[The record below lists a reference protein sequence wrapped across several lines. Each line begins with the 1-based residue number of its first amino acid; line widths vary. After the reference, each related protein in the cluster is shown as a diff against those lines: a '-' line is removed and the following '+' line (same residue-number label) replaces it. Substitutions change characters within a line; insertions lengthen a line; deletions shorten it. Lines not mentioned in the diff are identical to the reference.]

1 MSCITGPFSRT
12 HGPWVRIPIA
22 SVSVVPFERNGPV
35 RSNSQLLEGLNA
47 EQRLAVT
54 TVDGPLLV
62 LAGAGTG
69 KTRVITHRIAHMI
82 AKGVPATSILAMT
95 FTNKAA
101 GEMKERI
108 ARLVP
113 GAASEGLTVG
123 TFHSFCVR
131 ALRQFSE
138 QAGVRRNFGICDAD
152 DQLVAIKQAMRHL
165 QIPEH
170 KIQPKV
176 CLARVSLLKNRLIS
190 ARKLIGSSDDW
201 EDIIGRVYE
210 QYDRGLHASGVLDFD
225 DLLLYMV
232 KLLKDPKSLAWFRKR
247 YQRLLIDEYQDTNGP
262 QYEIVKQIGG
272 KHRNVCV
279 VGDDDQSIYGW
290 RGADV
295 SKILNFEKDF
305 PRTVV
310 VRLETNY
317 RSTNEILAG
326 ANAVIRNNASRHEK
340 TLRSAAG
347 SGAPIR
353 IIKSDDEEHESLFVV
368 EDLLERV
375 RETRSPFGE
384 FAILFRTQVQPRLF
398 EMQLRQRSVPYNLVG
413 GMSFFDRKEVRD
425 VLAYLRLVANPAD
438 ELSLLRVINTPP
450 RGVGTTSVEKALVIA
465 AENRLSL
472 ADVFRRGTEFAGLP
486 SGSVVAVKQFLGTL
500 DGLRHLNSGP
510 QLVELV
516 KRLLQEMRYGDEIV
530 RCYPDEGTRTTRWEA
545 IQEVLNMVEIHVRQ
559 KKQATLTSFLED
571 LTLSATEEAEDE
583 KESRSDRVTLMTLHS
598 AKGLEFGE
606 VYLVGVEEGLLPHV
620 KSIED
625 GGIEEERRLAY
636 VGITRARRR
645 LTLTYTGSRARYG
658 QRAATTPSRFLYEI
672 RGKQP
677 PTAGETPAAPEPE
690 KPKRSP
696 RKRRRAS

>member
-1 MSCITGPFSRT
+1 MTT
-12 HGPWVRIPIA
+12 
-22 SVSVVPFERNGPV
+22 
-35 RSNSQLLEGLNA
+35 LN
-47 EQRLAVT
+47 
-54 TVDGPLLV
+54 GPLLV

-108 ARLVP
+108 AHLVP
-113 GAASEGLTVG
+113 GAASDGLTVG
-123 TFHSFCVR
+123 TFHSFCAR
-131 ALRQFSE
+131 ALRQFADK
-138 QAGVRRNFGICDAD
+138 AGVRKSFGICDAD
-152 DQLVAIKQAMRHL
+152 DQLVAIKQAMRQL
-165 QIPEH
+165 RIPEQ

-176 CLARVSLLKNRLIS
+176 CLARVSLLKNRLI
-190 ARKLIGSSDDW
+190 AAQKLIGSSDDW

-210 QYDRGLHASGVLDFD
+210 QYDRALHASGVLDFD

-232 KLLKDPKSLAWFRKR
+232 KLLKNPTTLEWFRQR
-247 YQRLLIDEYQDTNGP
+247 YQHLLIDEYQDTNGP

-305 PRTVV
+305 PKTVV

-317 RSTNEILAG
+317 RSTSEILAG
-326 ANAVIRNNASRHEK
+326 ANAVIRNNGSRHEK
-340 TLRSAAG
+340 NLRSAAG

-353 IIKSDDEEHESLFVV
+353 TMRTVDEEMESSFVV
-368 EDLLERV
+368 EDLLDRV
-375 RETRSPFGE
+375 RETQSPLGE

-398 EMQLRQRSVPYNLVG
+398 EMQLRQRGIPYNLVG
-413 GMSFFDRKEVRD
+413 GLSFFDRKEVRD
-425 VLAYLRLVANPAD
+425 VLAYLRLIANPTD

-450 RGVGTTSVEKALVIA
+450 RGVGTTSVEKALAIA
-465 AENRLSL
+465 AEKRLAL
-472 ADVFRRGTEFAGLP
+472 ADVFLRGAEFPALP
-486 SGSVVAVKQFLGTL
+486 SGSVAAVKQFFGALES
-500 DGLRHLNSGP
+500 LRKLTSGP

-516 KRLLQEMRYGDEIV
+516 KCLLRDVRYGDEIV
-530 RCYPDEGTRTTRWEA
+530 RCYPDEGTRAKRWDA
-545 IQEVLNMVEIHVRQ
+545 INEIMNMVEIHVRQ
-559 KKQATLTSFLED
+559 RQQPTLTSFLED
-571 LTLSATEEAEDE
+571 LALSANEEAKDE
-583 KESRSDRVTLMTLHS
+583 AESRSDRVTLMTLHS

-606 VYLVGVEEGLLPHV
+606 VYLVGMEEGLLPHA
-620 KSIED
+620 KSIQD

-658 QRAATTPSRFLYEI
+658 QRATTIPSRFLYEI

-677 PTAGETPAAPEPE
+677 PTPAIAPPSPEPE
-690 KPKRSP
+690 SPTRS
-696 RKRRRAS
+696 RKRRASCHHRRNKQRRR

>member
-1 MSCITGPFSRT
+1 
-12 HGPWVRIPIA
+12 
-22 SVSVVPFERNGPV
+22 
-35 RSNSQLLEGLNA
+35 
-47 EQRLAVT
+47 VT
-54 TVDGPLLV
+54 TVSGPLLV

-82 AKGVPATSILAMT
+82 ANGVPATSILAMT
-95 FTNKAA
+95 FTKKAA

-123 TFHSFCVR
+123 TFHSFCAK
-131 ALRQFSE
+131 ALRQFPE
-138 QAGVRRNFGICDAD
+138 KAGVRRNFGICDAD
-152 DQLVAIKQAMRHL
+152 DQLVAIKQAMRQL
-165 QIPEH
+165 QIQEQ
-170 KIQPKV
+170 KIQPRV
-176 CLARVSLLKNRLIS
+176 CLARVSLLKNRLIT

-201 EDIIGRVYE
+201 EDTIGRVYE
-210 QYDRGLHASGVLDFD
+210 EYDRGLRLSGVLDFD

-232 KLLKDPKSLAWFRKR
+232 KLLKDPKTLESFRKR
-247 YQRLLIDEYQDTNGP
+247 YRHLLIDEYQDTNGP

-305 PRTVV
+305 PQTVV

-326 ANAVIRNNASRHEK
+326 ANAVIRNNGSRHEK

-347 SGAPIR
+347 GGAPIR
-353 IIKSDDEEHESLFVV
+353 IIRSDDEELESTFVV
-368 EDLLERV
+368 EDLLQRV
-375 RETRSPFGE
+375 RETQCPFGE

-398 EMQLRQRSVPYNLVG
+398 EMQLRQHHVPYNLVG
-413 GMSFFDRKEVRD
+413 GLSFFDRKEVRD
-425 VLAYLRLVANPAD
+425 VLAYLRLIANPAD

-450 RGVGTTSVEKALVIA
+450 RGVGTTSVEKALAVA
-465 AENRLSL
+465 ADKRLPL
-472 ADVFRRGTEFAGLP
+472 ADVFRRGTEFPALP
-486 SGSVVAVKQFLGTL
+486 SGSVAAVKQFLGTL
-500 DGLRHLNSGP
+500 EGLRPLAAGP

-516 KRLLQEMRYGDEIV
+516 KRLLPAVRYGDEIV
-530 RCYPDEGTRTTRWEA
+530 RCYPDEATRTTRWEA
-545 IQEVLNMVEIHVRQ
+545 IQEIMNMVEIHVRQ
-559 KKQATLTSFLED
+559 RKQATLTSFLED
-571 LTLSATEEAEDE
+571 LALSATEEAEDE
-583 KESRSDRVTLMTLHS
+583 AESRSDRVTLMTLHS

-606 VYLVGVEEGLLPHV
+606 VYLVGVEEGLLPHA
-620 KSIED
+620 KSIQD

-658 QRAATTPSRFLYEI
+658 QRATTVPSRFLYEI

-677 PTAGETPAAPEPE
+677 PASVVPPPAPEPE
-690 KPKRSP
+690 PAKPKRP
-696 RKRRRAS
+696 RRKRKQ

>member
-1 MSCITGPFSRT
+1 MSK
-12 HGPWVRIPIA
+12 
-22 SVSVVPFERNGPV
+22 
-35 RSNSQLLEGLNA
+35 LLEGLNEA
-47 EQRLAVT
+47 QRIAVT
-54 TVDGPLLV
+54 TITGPLLV

-113 GAASEGLTVG
+113 GPAAEGLTVG

-131 ALRQFSE
+131 VLRQFGE
-138 QAGVRRNFGICDAD
+138 KAGIRKNFGICDAD
-152 DQLVAIKQAMRHL
+152 DQLVAIKQAMRQL
-165 QIPEH
+165 QIQEQ
-170 KIQPKV
+170 KIKPSV
-176 CLARVSLLKNRLIS
+176 CLARVSLLKNRLI
-190 ARKLIGSSDDW
+190 AAKALIGSSDDW
-201 EDIIGRVYE
+201 EDTIGRVYE

-232 KLLKDPKSLAWFRKR
+232 KLFDDPKTLESFRKR
-247 YQRLLIDEYQDTNGP
+247 YQHLLIDEYQDTNGP

-305 PRTVV
+305 PKTVV

-317 RSTNEILAG
+317 RSTNEILEG
-326 ANAVIRNNASRHEK
+326 ANAVIRNNGSRHEK

-353 IIKSDDEEHESLFVV
+353 ITRTDDEEMESLFVV
-368 EDLLERV
+368 DDIIERV
-375 RETRSPFGE
+375 RETNSPLGE

-398 EMQLRQRSVPYNLVG
+398 EMQLRQKNIAYNLVG

-425 VLAYLRLVANPAD
+425 VLAYLRLIANPAD

-450 RGVGTTSVEKALVIA
+450 RGVGTTSVEKALSVA
-465 AENRLSL
+465 AEKRLQL
-472 ADVFRRGTEFAGLP
+472 ADVFRRGTEFPTLP
-486 SGSVVAVKQFLGTL
+486 SGSVSAVKQFLGILESFRNMT
-500 DGLRHLNSGP
+500 SGP

-516 KRLLQEMRYGDEIV
+516 KCLLRDVRYGDEIV
-530 RCYPDEGTRTTRWEA
+530 RCYPDEGTRTKRWDA
-545 IQEVLNMVEIHVRQ
+545 INEIMNMVEMHVRQ
-559 KKQATLTSFLED
+559 RKNANLTSFLED
-571 LTLSATEEAEDE
+571 LALSATEETKDE
-583 KESRSDRVTLMTLHS
+583 AESRPDRVTLMTLHS

-606 VYLVGVEEGLLPHV
+606 VYLVGMEEGLLPHAR
-620 KSIED
+620 SIQD

-658 QRAATTPSRFLYEI
+658 QRASTIPSRFLYEL

-677 PTAGETPAAPEPE
+677 PVQATPAPAPEPE
-690 KPKRSP
+690 PPKKRR
-696 RKRRRAS
+696 RKRRAS